1 MVSQHQHRAK
11 TAAHDLV
18 RDHLSASPVDVK
30 EIARKQSVTIIEHE
44 MDSKQSAMLF
54 RKNGRAVIVINKLH
68 HSRRQRFSIAHEL
81 GHLMMHQSKGQTM
94 TDGAEIFH
102 RHEYHRPSSP
112 QETQANYFAAE
123 LLMPE
128 QAVCK
133 AVQEVNLNMVT
144 DLAVQQLARKFDVS
158 VAAMTIRLQTLG
170 LLEEHW

>member
-1 MVSQHQHRAK
+1 MSQHQHKAK
-11 TAAHDLV
+11 TAVHDLV
-18 RDHLSASPVDVK
+18 SYHLSASPVDIK
-30 EIARKQSVTIIEHE
+30 EIARRQGVTIIEHE
-44 MDSKQSAMLF
+44 MDPKQSAMLI
-54 RKNGRAVIVINKLH
+54 RKNGRAAIVVNKLH
-68 HSRRQRFSIAHEL
+68 HARRQRFSIAHEL
-81 GHLMMHQSKGQTM
+81 GHLLMHKSEGRAVE
-94 TDGAEIFH
+94 DGGEIFH

-128 QAVCK
+128 QAVRK
-133 AVQEVNLNMVT
+133 AVQEVNLSMVT